1 MFCFFL
7 LLGQVFFS
15 VVGRKKNNNII
26 DGRQAGLG
34 LARHIA
40 VQAAAAI
47 AAAAATGSHS
57 RPFLAGSCSVLHGGS
72 KKLKSAENKF
82 ILSDFTNFSKQV
94 FDKFT

>member
-1 MFCFFL
+1 MFCFFS

-15 VVGRKKNNNII
+15 FVGRKKNNNII

-47 AAAAATGSHS
+47 ADTAAATGSRS
-57 RPFLAGSCSVLHGGS
+57 RPFLAGSCSVL
-72 KKLKSAENKF
+72 A
-82 ILSDFTNFSKQV
+82 
-94 FDKFT
+94 

>member
-47 AAAAATGSHS
+47 AAATGSHS

>member
-1 MFCFFL
+1 MFCFFS

-15 VVGRKKNNNII
+15 FVGRKKNNNII

-47 AAAAATGSHS
+47 AAAATGSRS
-57 RPFLAGSCSVLHGGS
+57 RPFLAGSCSVL
-72 KKLKSAENKF
+72 A
-82 ILSDFTNFSKQV
+82 
-94 FDKFT
+94 

>member
-1 MFCFFL
+1 MFCFFS

-15 VVGRKKNNNII
+15 FVGRKKNNNII

-47 AAAAATGSHS
+47 AATAAAATGSRS
-57 RPFLAGSCSVLHGGS
+57 RPFLAGSCSVL
-72 KKLKSAENKF
+72 A
-82 ILSDFTNFSKQV
+82 
-94 FDKFT
+94 

>member
-1 MFCFFL
+1 MFCFFS

-15 VVGRKKNNNII
+15 FVGRKKNNNII

-47 AAAAATGSHS
+47 ATTAAAAATGSRS
-57 RPFLAGSCSVLHGGS
+57 RPFLAGSCSVL
-72 KKLKSAENKF
+72 A
-82 ILSDFTNFSKQV
+82 
-94 FDKFT
+94 

>member
-1 MFCFFL
+1 MFCFFS

-15 VVGRKKNNNII
+15 FVGRKKNNNII

-47 AAAAATGSHS
+47 AAATAAAATGSHS
-57 RPFLAGSCSVLHGGS
+57 RPFLAGSCSVL
-72 KKLKSAENKF
+72 A
-82 ILSDFTNFSKQV
+82 
-94 FDKFT
+94 